1 MSVFCC
7 FVYFKFLNVFQS
19 VSQLK
24 IVFCRLFLVYDIP
37 KLEKANMLLFSKEM
51 TDKDKSMKSQLMF
64 KSKQEDKL
72 SGEKI
77 WKKDGF
83 FKDVRAELNL
93 EKVNIPENCL
103 IYINQGFLST
113 VKNGEIAMYLHNF
126 VIGQLIIAANQPKDI
141 ENYVCLNNEVKL
153 LSCVYDIESG
163 QFKGIREQ
171 MAFIVL
177 RGDVDETF
185 LSYGFDKLKSKLLF
199 SFSKQQIPNAFVSV
213 AFKKHFEQIMSG
225 DRDDSSSLFYFLP
238 SVSDRKEEINQHKNN
253 VFLSPVDV
261 TVDFIEKFS
270 TVENVS
276 FKPDL
281 LSSSDEKERKPQT
294 EMLYGLFKHMATVSN
309 QNLERNIAHLNIAQ
323 GRHKME
329 WSNSKFDSSKFKLT
343 Y

>member
-1 MSVFCC
+1 MLS
-7 FVYFKFLNVFQS
+7 
-19 VSQLK
+19 
-24 IVFCRLFLVYDIP
+24 DIP
-37 KLEKANMLLFSKEM
+37 KLEKANMLLLSKEM
-51 TDKDKSMKSQLMF
+51 TDKDKSMKTQLMY
-64 KSKQEDKL
+64 KSKQENKL

-83 FKDVRAELNL
+83 FKDVRADLNL

-103 IYINQGFLST
+103 FYANQGFLST
-113 VKNGEIAMYLHNF
+113 VKSGEIAMYLHNF

-141 ENYVCLNNEVKL
+141 ATYVCSKNEVKL
-153 LSCVYDIESG
+153 LSCVYEIESG

-171 MAFIVL
+171 VAFIVL

-185 LSYGFDKLKSKLLF
+185 LSYGFDKVKSKLLY

-213 AFKKHFEQIMSG
+213 AFKKHFEQIMSDAN
-225 DRDDSSSLFYFLP
+225 DRDESSSLFYFLP

-253 VFLSPVDV
+253 VSLFPVDI
-261 TVDFIEKFS
+261 TVDFIESFS
-270 TVENVS
+270 PEKVS
-276 FKPDL
+276 FRPDL
-281 LSSSDEKERKPQT
+281 LDSSDEKERKPQT

-309 QNLERNIAHLNIAQ
+309 QNLERNIVHLNITQ
-323 GRHKME
+323 GRHEME

>member
-1 MSVFCC
+1 M
-7 FVYFKFLNVFQS
+7 LP
-19 VSQLK
+19 
-24 IVFCRLFLVYDIP
+24 DIS
-37 KLEKANMLLFSKEM
+37 KLEKANMLLLSKEM
-51 TDKDKSMKSQLMF
+51 TDKDKSMKTQLLY
-64 KSKQEDKL
+64 KPKQEDKL

-83 FKDVRAELNL
+83 FKDVKAQLNL

-103 IYINQGFLST
+103 VYVNQGFLST
-113 VKNGEIAMYLHNF
+113 VKSGEIAMYLHNF

-141 ENYVCLNNEVKL
+141 GNYTCSKNEVKL
-153 LSCVYDIESG
+153 LSCVYEIETG

-171 MAFIVL
+171 LAFIVL
-177 RGDVDETF
+177 RGDVEETF
-185 LSYGFDKLKSKLLF
+185 LSYGFDKLKSKLLY

-213 AFKKHFEQIMSG
+213 AFKNHFEEIMNG
-225 DRDDSSSLFYFLP
+225 DRSESSSSSLFYFLP
-238 SVSDRKEEINQHKNN
+238 STSDRKEEINQHKNN
-253 VFLSPVDV
+253 VSLFPVDI
-261 TVDFIEKFS
+261 TLDFIESFS
-270 TVENVS
+270 VEKIS

-281 LSSSDEKERKPQT
+281 LNSSDEKERKPQT

-309 QNLERNIAHLNIAQ
+309 QNLQRNIVHLNITQ